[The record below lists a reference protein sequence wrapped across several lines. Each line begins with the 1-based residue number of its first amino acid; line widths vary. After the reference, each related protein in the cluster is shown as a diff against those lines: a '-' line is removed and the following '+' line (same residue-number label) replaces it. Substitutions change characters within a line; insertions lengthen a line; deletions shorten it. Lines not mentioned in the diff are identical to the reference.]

1 MGKPGKIKVGTIV
14 GDKYRILRP
23 LEKGGMGTV
32 YEAVHTGLDRNVAIK
47 ILHPSLTEN
56 KRLVSRFVQ
65 EAKMIAMVHHR
76 NIVDVLDVGY
86 TVESV
91 PFFVMEFLNGENLKV
106 RMHRKEALS
115 MREILGYMRDTLSG
129 LAFAH
134 NKGIVHRD
142 MKPGNIFLAR
152 EPDGST
158 VAKILDFGISKLLSQ
173 GDVGKKPGEN
183 TMAGAFLGTPAYMS
197 PEQAKGNFDDVDQ
210 RSDIYSCGIIM
221 YKMLT
226 GMIPFKGETF
236 VEVLHNVI
244 FAPVPPPSFIRESLP
259 GAIDDI
265 VIKAI
270 AKNPGE
276 RYPDCQAFIGAID
289 GLLSASDEKSFTAG
303 DGGPRAAPTPPGGK
317 DDREISVMAEGERD
331 LADESSSQRTFDSTP
346 VGDAGRQALAIPPA
360 DVQKKKAW
368 SLTGEEEPLP
378 PSPWKKHLTWIIP
391 LAIAVIAVPLVI
403 IAFKAG
409 SGAKDPAEGTT
420 GSLHLT
426 DPAAADPALDA
437 TPTVPDPP
445 KTVSVSFEGFPTGSE
460 FFLDGSPRK
469 THPIVLDY
477 GEKPVIILVRKEG
490 KELLRRTI
498 IPLKDIE
505 LFYTAAGAEETEE
518 DATTGDE
525 VKSKGKK
532 KKKKKGDGDKPV
544 IIKKPIF

>member
-106 RMHRKEALS
+106 RMSRKAALS
-115 MREILGYMRDTLSG
+115 IREILGYMRDTLSG

-142 MKPGNIFLAR
+142 MKPGNIFLAS

-173 GDVGKKPGEN
+173 GDVEKKPGEG

-197 PEQAKGNFDDVDQ
+197 PEQARGNFEDVDQ

-226 GMIPFKGETF
+226 GTVPFKGETF

-244 FAPVPPPSFIRESLP
+244 HASVPPPSRIRESIP
-259 GAIDDI
+259 HAIDDL
-265 VIKAI
+265 VVKAI

-276 RYPDCQAFIGAID
+276 RYQDCQAFIGAID
-289 GLLSASDEKSFTAG
+289 GLLSTSDEKSFAAG
-303 DGGPRAAPTPPGGK
+303 DGGPRDAPKPPGG
-317 DDREISVMAEGERD
+317 RENMEISVTAEGECS
-331 LADESSSQRTFDSTP
+331 LADGLSTSHSFDSTP
-346 VGDAGRQALAIPPA
+346 VGEAGQQALSIPPA
-360 DVQKKKAW
+360 DGKQKKTW
-368 SLTGEEEPLP
+368 SMTGGEEPLP
-378 PSPWKKHLTWIIP
+378 PSPWKRRLTWIIP
-391 LAIAVIAVPLVI
+391 VAIAVIAVPVVI
-403 IAFKAG
+403 VAVGVGNGGKSVMEETIG
-409 SGAKDPAEGTT
+409 NSPPA
-420 GSLHLT
+420 
-426 DPAAADPALDA
+426 DAAAADPAPDA
-437 TPTVPDPP
+437 TPTVPEPP
-445 KTVSVSFEGFPTGSE
+445 KTVSVTFAGFPAGSE
-460 FFLDGSPRK
+460 FFLDGSPRR
-469 THPIVLDY
+469 TNPIVLDY
-477 GEKPVIILVRKEG
+477 GEKPAIILVTKGG

-498 IPLKDIE
+498 TPLKDIE
-505 LFYTAAGAEETEE
+505 LFYTAAGGKETEE
-518 DATTGDE
+518 DEMTDGEA
-525 VKSKGKK
+525 KSKGKK
-532 KKKKKGDGDKPV
+532 KKKKKGDGDKPG
-544 IIKKPIF
+544 IIKKPVF